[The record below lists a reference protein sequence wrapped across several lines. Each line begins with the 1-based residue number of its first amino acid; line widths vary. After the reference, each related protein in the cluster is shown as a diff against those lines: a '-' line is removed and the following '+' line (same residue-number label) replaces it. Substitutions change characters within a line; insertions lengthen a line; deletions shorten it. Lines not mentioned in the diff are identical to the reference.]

1 MKEFTQQDLKTVI
14 GAVNNNLD
22 IIILFGGCKILP

>member
-1 MKEFTQQDLKTVI
+1 MKELTQQDLKTVI

-22 IIILFGGCKILP
+22 IIIWSGGCKILP